1 MSRLDRQ
8 RGALIGLAVGDAMG
22 ACVEFR
28 PPGSFDAVT
37 EYRAGGPFNLASGEW
52 TDDTSMALALADS
65 LAHGWD
71 VNDQARRYLSWWR
84 TGEYSVTGR
93 CFDIGGTTASGLSA
107 FETHGDATRSGS
119 TIGQGN
125 GSIMRLSPVSIRY
138 AHLLTAHPERLA
150 ELADSSSVVTHAAPE
165 CRYAARVLALILAG
179 LIEGLPREIVLDP
192 KGSIL
197 APLLADN
204 NMPFAILEVTSGSY
218 MHREPPIIRGT
229 GHVIRSLEAALWAF
243 HNAPNYSTAVLR
255 AVNLGDDSDTTGAIA
270 GQMAGAFFGE
280 TGIPQAWLDGL
291 ARKDMLEK
299 VLVPILD

>member
-1 MSRLDRQ
+1 MSRINRQ

-22 ACVEFR
+22 ACVEFL
-28 PPGSFDAVT
+28 PPGSFEPVT
-37 EYRAGGPFNLASGEW
+37 RYRAGGPFNLASGEW

-71 VNDQARRYLSWWR
+71 LNDQARRYLAWWR
-84 TGEYSVTGR
+84 TGTYSVTGH

-107 FETHGDATRSGS
+107 FENHGDATRSGS

-138 AHLLTAHPERLA
+138 AHLLTAEPAQLA
-150 ELADSSSVVTHAAPE
+150 ALADASSGVTHAAPE

-179 LIEGLPREIVLDP
+179 LIEGIPRENVLDP
-192 KGSIL
+192 NGTVL
-197 APLLADN
+197 APLVADN
-204 NMPFAILEVTSGSY
+204 DMPLSILEVTSGSY
-218 MHREPPIIRGT
+218 ANRQPPAIRGT

-243 HNAPNYSTAVLR
+243 HNAPDFSTAILR

-270 GQMAGAFFGE
+270 GQMAGAYFGE
-280 TGIPQAWLDGL
+280 AGIPQEWLDGL
-291 ARKDMLEK
+291 ARKDMLENA
-299 VLVPILD
+299 LALILG

>member
-65 LAHGWD
+65 LAQGWD

-107 FETHGDATRSGS
+107 FETHGDATRSG
-119 TIGQGN
+119 TK
-125 GSIMRLSPVSIRY
+125 
-138 AHLLTAHPERLA
+138 T
-150 ELADSSSVVTHAAPE
+150 D
-165 CRYAARVLALILAG
+165 
-179 LIEGLPREIVLDP
+179 
-192 KGSIL
+192 
-197 APLLADN
+197 
-204 NMPFAILEVTSGSY
+204 
-218 MHREPPIIRGT
+218 
-229 GHVIRSLEAALWAF
+229 
-243 HNAPNYSTAVLR
+243 
-255 AVNLGDDSDTTGAIA
+255 
-270 GQMAGAFFGE
+270 
-280 TGIPQAWLDGL
+280 
-291 ARKDMLEK
+291 
-299 VLVPILD
+299 